1 MEMEEKAF
9 PVILVVKELQ
19 LITVT
24 KEDKEVTV
32 RITKEPPNTVVNRLP
47 ARRAIKDMEQPRIT
61 VANKEEEEEAVMEL
75 ARITVARQEL
85 AGIMEP
91 VWITLLATVLPVL
104 LIMEEKER
112 TTVVK
117 EVMDKEQQPVTVVR
131 ERIAKEQRITVALL
145 IMDKEP
151 IATVTKEVMD
161 SREQPITVLNL
172 LGIMDKERQRRR
184 ITVTKEAMDKEEIT
198 VAREEVVKDMDNRI
212 ATVIL
217 EVLLDTV
224 AIPLQE
230 PAMAL

>member
-1 MEMEEKAF
+1 METEEKAF

-32 RITKEPPNTVVNRLP
+32 RITKEPPNTVANRLP
-47 ARRAIKDMEQPRIT
+47 ERRAIKDMEQPRIT
-61 VANKEEEEEAVMEL
+61 VANKEEEEAVMEL

-198 VAREEVVKDMDNRI
+198 LAREEVVKDMDNRI

-230 PAMAL
+230 PAMVL